1 MKNIRTIFP
10 QLKFEF
16 GGAELI
22 LPFVFSRIWPSS
34 GCRAVTIKSL
44 AVQWLEPCVPSACH
58 DQAAR
63 RTRAILTTLTPV
75 NLVGHTASAADVSTT
90 PSSLIGHLT
99 RQQGSTPPTSQQD
112 MLPQHGGRKL
122 AQRTMH
128 RGCGAPRQMAKQ
140 ARMRCAL
147 DALVECQAQ
156 IVDLLQA
163 FTLSSEVNLHS
174 RIRPSIRPI
183 NAGIQDQHGL
193 KLIDLVLLNPKQ
205 AERISRRRAVRD
217 RLSPI
222 R

>member
-1 MKNIRTIFP
+1 
-10 QLKFEF
+10 
-16 GGAELI
+16 
-22 LPFVFSRIWPSS
+22 
-34 GCRAVTIKSL
+34 
-44 AVQWLEPCVPSACH
+44 
-58 DQAAR
+58 
-63 RTRAILTTLTPV
+63 
-75 NLVGHTASAADVSTT
+75 
-90 PSSLIGHLT
+90 
-99 RQQGSTPPTSQQD
+99 
-112 MLPQHGGRKL
+112 
-122 AQRTMH
+122 
-128 RGCGAPRQMAKQ
+128 MAKQ

-147 DALVECQAQ
+147 DALVKCQAQ

-163 FTLSSEVNLHS
+163 LTLSSEVNLHS